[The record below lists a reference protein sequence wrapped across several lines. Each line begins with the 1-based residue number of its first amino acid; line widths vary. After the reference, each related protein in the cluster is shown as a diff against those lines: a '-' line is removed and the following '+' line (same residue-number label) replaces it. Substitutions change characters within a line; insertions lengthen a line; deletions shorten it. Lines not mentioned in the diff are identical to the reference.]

1 MHIQPAARSQ
11 PQHIM
16 LQHSQSQPVQ
26 MHQPIHSLSQQL
38 QSQQPHHDSS
48 SLSDSLC
55 SPLDSSCSKA
65 SAVQRPYLS
74 PDSRRFAS
82 RKAHPSREPVLHVHQ
97 PLAEISCSSQ
107 VPLHTHKVQS
117 QSRKSCKISMS
128 PVSSKQA
135 HEHGKGHAGVRAWP
149 PPSPSPKKFMH
160 SQNRRPVDAVGYK

>member
-1 MHIQPAARSQ
+1 
-11 PQHIM
+11 M

-26 MHQPIHSLSQQL
+26 MHQPIQSLSQQP
-38 QSQQPHHDSS
+38 QSQQPHHDNSG
-48 SLSDSLC
+48 LSDSLC

-82 RKAHPSREPVLHVHQ
+82 RKAHPSSEPVLHVQQ
-97 PLAEISCSSQ
+97 PLAVISCSSQ
-107 VPLHTHKVQS
+107 VPLDTDKVQF
-117 QSRKSCKISMS
+117 QSRKSRKIAVS

-135 HEHGKGHAGVRAWP
+135 HEHGKGPAGVQAWP
-149 PPSPSPKKFMH
+149 PPSPSPKKLMH